1 MQTYYGTLTSDG
13 QLTVPREVRERLRLK
28 ANDKVAFTVDEESVR
43 IESADSDL
51 ESLIGSLPAL
61 PGASA
66 DFERE
71 IEMATEDAYEKTI
84 RQLRGERS

>member
-13 QLTVPREVRERLRLK
+13 QLTVPLEIRERLRLK
-28 ANDKVAFTVDEESVR
+28 ANDKVAFTVDDETVR
-43 IESADSDL
+43 IEPAEFDL
-51 ESLIGSLPAL
+51 ESLIGSVPAL

-71 IEMATEDAYEKTI
+71 IEEAIEEALTRKYS
-84 RQLRGERS
+84 RLRGEQQ

>member
-1 MQTYYGTLTSDG
+1 
-13 QLTVPREVRERLRLK
+13 LK